1 MGGGWEQ
8 AVPAH
13 ADSLAILH
21 SHRSCALNGTAEDGV
36 GSQPGVA
43 QALIRGCG
51 GAKDPP
57 GTPRGASEQTEPCG
71 QRAPSPL
78 LPESPRFKEKI
89 TTKLL
94 VIIREESRN
103 LFQFMLP
110 GAALQANRLVSP
122 GEGRAPGAAPHGRG
136 LCASPAGV
144 PMPGT
149 RPAASRPCQPA
160 RPAGKGGLRAARA
173 VAEDGCRRGEPR
185 ENGCRRDRS
194 AEWLH
199 GGCGAAEG
207 RAELRAEAGASD
219 LPSARLGLSGTR

>member
-13 ADSLAILH
+13 AGSLAILH

-43 QALIRGCG
+43 QALIRGRG

-71 QRAPSPL
+71 QRAPSAL

-122 GEGRAPGAAPHGRG
+122 GEGGGRRVLPLMAEGSALRQPGSRCLAPVPRPPGR
-136 LCASPAGV
+136 ASPLG
-144 PMPGT
+144 P
-149 RPAASRPCQPA
+149 Q
-160 RPAGKGGLRAARA
+160 
-173 VAEDGCRRGEPR
+173 
-185 ENGCRRDRS
+185 
-194 AEWLH
+194 
-199 GGCGAAEG
+199 G
-207 RAELRAEAGASD
+207 RAG
-219 LPSARLGLSGTR
+219 

>member
-13 ADSLAILH
+13 AGSLAILH

-36 GSQPGVA
+36 GSQPEVA
-43 QALIRGCG
+43 QALIRGRG

-71 QRAPSPL
+71 QRAPSAL

-122 GEGRAPGAAPHGRG
+122 GEGGGGAGCCPSWQRALRFASRGPDAWHPSRG
-136 LCASPAGV
+136 LPAV
-144 PMPGT
+144 
-149 RPAASRPCQPA
+149 PA
-160 RPAGKGGLRAARA
+160 RSAR
-173 VAEDGCRRGEPR
+173 R
-185 ENGCRRDRS
+185 
-194 AEWLH
+194 
-199 GGCGAAEG
+199 EG
-207 RAELRAEAGASD
+207 RAEGSEG
-219 LPSARLGLSGTR
+219 GG